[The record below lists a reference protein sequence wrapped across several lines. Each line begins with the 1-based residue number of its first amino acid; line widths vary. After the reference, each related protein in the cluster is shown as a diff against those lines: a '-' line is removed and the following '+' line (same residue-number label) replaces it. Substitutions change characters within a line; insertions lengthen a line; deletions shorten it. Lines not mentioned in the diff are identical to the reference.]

1 MPIDG
6 SAWILSAPKNKVLR
20 GGSWNYDPGS
30 CRVANRTCLNLNTI
44 INGIG
49 FRVCCLIENA
59 DNLVESEEQSVNQ
72 QFTINPKYIRLEQ
85 LLANQQ
91 WKQADQET
99 ARVMLKIAEREE
111 EAFLNIEAIDNFPCD
126 DLEIIDRLWL
136 KYSNGLFGFSIQL
149 NIWSEYDNKLDYET
163 ECKLADRL
171 GWRKQGTWR
180 KYDEINFDIDN
191 MYPGHLPW
199 TVWGC
204 LKAGGI
210 SYLALKILSCNL
222 SNTQNKD
229 SIPSEFNQL
238 IEQKKKLVTI
248 RQNLLTEEG
257 FLGDFAVNGKLVR
270 IFQGDIT
277 NLVVDVMVTSDHN
290 SLSMTGILSGKIRS
304 MGGEEIYQEAQ
315 SLGRLFIGDIGI
327 TNGGNLACQKIFHA
341 IVADYNNSLF
351 PTPEVIKKLVYDCL
365 QIAEELQFQTLA
377 LPLLGTGGNGFSPK
391 IAWQIT
397 LQEIINYFANNSCQY
412 LHEVVI
418 VIYRKEVVAHLNI
431 EETLKQIAMQ
441 GWEYLLNETEQ

>member
-1 MPIDG
+1 LNNYQAAIADYNQAINIDPHDNVAQMGWAIAQKKLNQSLITTSDIKENIDIKSNINQNLVYKIFEFETVTVDKKGEIIKRENKQAKYFTEILPNDITLDMVEIPGGSFIMGSPETEIGRYKDEGPQHEVIIQTFYMGKYPVTQAQYEVVMNDNPSKFARKNRPVEKVTWQQAKEFCTKLSKLTGKKYFLPSEAQWEYAARAGTTTAFHYGETITSKLANYAGNTYNQEPKGEWRKEPTDVGIFPPNAFGLYDIHGNVWEWCEDEWHENYEGMPIDG

-72 QFTINPKYIRLEQ
+72 QFIINPKYIRLEQ

-163 ECKLADRL
+163 ECN
-171 GWRKQGTWR
+171 T
-180 KYDEINFDIDN
+180 KY
-191 MYPGHLPW
+191 
-199 TVWGC
+199 
-204 LKAGGI
+204 LK
-210 SYLALKILSCNL
+210 
-222 SNTQNKD
+222 
-229 SIPSEFNQL
+229 
-238 IEQKKKLVTI
+238 
-248 RQNLLTEEG
+248 
-257 FLGDFAVNGKLVR
+257 
-270 IFQGDIT
+270 
-277 NLVVDVMVTSDHN
+277 
-290 SLSMTGILSGKIRS
+290 SG
-304 MGGEEIYQEAQ
+304 
-315 SLGRLFIGDIGI
+315 
-327 TNGGNLACQKIFHA
+327 
-341 IVADYNNSLF
+341 
-351 PTPEVIKKLVYDCL
+351 
-365 QIAEELQFQTLA
+365 
-377 LPLLGTGGNGFSPK
+377 
-391 IAWQIT
+391 
-397 LQEIINYFANNSCQY
+397 
-412 LHEVVI
+412 
-418 VIYRKEVVAHLNI
+418 YR
-431 EETLKQIAMQ
+431 
-441 GWEYLLNETEQ
+441 